1 MQFNQ
6 ELNALE
12 KRDGHLTQL
21 GDNMIT
27 IYTSNDCVFCKKAV
41 QLCKEESYIYRE
53 LPITTTVLI
62 RIEYLLGFKP
72 KTVPQIFVNEQY
84 IGGYTKLKEWH
95 DNKQQSEAMID
106 EGGPTYSELMQDDLE
121 TIT

>member
-1 MQFNQ
+1 
-6 ELNALE
+6 
-12 KRDGHLTQL
+12 
-21 GDNMIT
+21 MIT